1 MFDES
6 NITKSGFNWG
16 RSQSSGIMWF
26 LFRVEEVYLQRKKSF
41 GSVQCCIFAF
51 LRQNKS
57 LKYL

>member
-6 NITKSGFNWG
+6 NIAKSGFNWG

-41 GSVQCCIFAF
+41 SFV
-51 LRQNKS
+51 
-57 LKYL
+57 